1 MCPGVIRLSDIFAR
15 LIDPFPLPDAQQ
27 FYIGTMQVTIAL
39 SAYACNILF
48 LYNSLSTAKHI
59 QLRPTCIFFLLHK
72 SGTYRVLKHWQ
83 EASTVFNFQAAFRWF
98 TERCTIMDV
107 VSNDSYCLHSF
118 LWKKQ
123 HKTSVSIGASCGLCK
138 WFKWPEIFLQ
148 FLPPRSQKISFT
160 VRSKGCPT
168 MQYCRCVGKLIKSV
182 VQIHKQTCWKKRWQN
197 GRGSLNSLNMLH
209 ILLKGNTRGKKK
221 NKHLQCYCLFDTSL
235 SNSRQHSS
243 IVPAPLGHSAF
254 KYNKLP

>member
-1 MCPGVIRLSDIFAR
+1 
-15 LIDPFPLPDAQQ
+15 
-27 FYIGTMQVTIAL
+27 MQVTIAL

-59 QLRPTCIFFLLHK
+59 QLRPTCVKVIFFLLHK

-148 FLPPRSQKISFT
+148 FLPPRSPKISFT

-221 NKHLQCYCLFDTSL
+221 NQTSSMLLPVWHQPQQLKTTQQYSSSSSWPFCLQI
-235 SNSRQHSS
+235 QQIA
-243 IVPAPLGHSAF
+243 IVPCHQYIPKVTA
-254 KYNKLP
+254 